1 MLYMIVYDIKEDKIR
16 GRVRKILKDMGG
28 TWIQYSAFLIELEI
42 PELQETTRRLAQLIA
57 KTEGDIRFIPLCKKD
72 QKRTIHLKSRKHSK
86 ETLKTV
92 I

>member
-16 GRVRKILKDMGG
+16 DRVRKTLKDLGG
-28 TWIQYSAFLIELEI
+28 TWVQYSAFLIELGT
-42 PELQETTRRLAQLIA
+42 PELQKTMRKLAQLIA

-72 QKRTIHLKSRKHSK
+72 QQRTIHLKSRKQVK
-86 ETLKTV
+86 ETSETV

>member
-16 GRVRKILKDMGG
+16 DKVRKILKDLGG

-42 PELQETTRRLAQLIA
+42 PELQKIMRKLTQLIA

-72 QKRTIHLKSRKHSK
+72 RQRTIHLKNRRQPK
-86 ETLKTV
+86 ETVETV
-92 I
+92 V